1 MTLRKIGKRGRAP
14 KALPDFVAHASGLVM
29 CQAIW
34 RFKAVGPEEA
44 VEEARRF
51 DWRRLTTDPTVSA
64 QYMREQIYEPRLDAV
79 DRVAFHDRS
88 ATWKS
93 TPVLEGGFAWP
104 DGKVWRPDVFRLLAR
119 LASVETD
126 NEEMR
131 GLVREARELLMRGT

>member
-1 MTLRKIGKRGRAP
+1 MSVRKVGRRGILP
-14 KALPDFVAHASGLVM
+14 KAFPDFVAHASGLVM

-34 RFKAVGPEEA
+34 RFKAKGPVEA
-44 VEEARRF
+44 VEEAKRF

-79 DRVAFHDRS
+79 DRVTFHEKS

-93 TPVLEGGFAWP
+93 VPILEGGFAWP
-104 DGKVWRPDVFRLLAR
+104 DGRVWKPDAFRVLAK

-126 NEEMR
+126 DVKLQA
-131 GLVREARELLMRGT
+131 LVEEARQLLMRGT